1 MLEFGEAL
9 VRLLADAHPVGETE
23 AVPTWAAAGRVL
35 ATGLSSAIDVPPLDN
50 TSMDGYAVRC
60 ADVPAGGAKRSPK
73 IAVWPLAVK
82 ASATTGTSSAASN
95 PSTSGRRVTTSAYE

>member
-60 ADVPAGGAKRSPK
+60 ADVPAGGSVASTWPAGSVLSTG
-73 IAVWPLAVK
+73 AVRMVGKPRVLRFRD
-82 ASATTGTSSAASN
+82 ATSE
-95 PSTSGRRVTTSAYE
+95 V